1 MSYIDAYKDQQNVIH
16 VIERENGKRVFRDY
30 KSNFVF
36 YYEDKNGLYTS
47 LWNTKC
53 SKYSTTNSKEF
64 RAQIAVQNAN
74 GNKIY
79 EKDVNP
85 LFRCLEEN
93 YSKNSTPQLNIA
105 FFDIETDFDPDR
117 GFADVWNP
125 FARITAVT
133 VYQKWTKKLIT
144 LVLKPDLPETHE
156 YFLSYSDAEAITNK
170 FENCYLCDSEEL
182 LFEIFFEII
191 KDADVLSGWNS
202 LGYDIPYMINRA
214 ERILGKAATK
224 KFNAFS
230 GTYPKIKKYIKFKKE
245 HRSYDLMGRIHLDY
259 LDLYQKHSASEMSSY
274 RLDYIGFVEVGE
286 NKVQYDGTLDTLY
299 KKDFEKFI
307 AYNRQDV
314 ALLDKIDNKKKYIEL
329 ANQIAHTNCV
339 LLQTTMG
346 SVALIDQA
354 IINET
359 HRIGKVAPSKKSF
372 YDKMDFEDD
381 DDMID
386 NLDEEFDINKGPAV
400 GAHVADPK
408 IGLHSEIGCCDI
420 NSLYPS
426 TIRALNMGPETLIG
440 QIRNEKT
447 NDFIKSRIEKGLSV
461 PEAWH
466 NVFCLLEFD
475 MIHNKTN
482 DILTIDFIDGSTIQL
497 TALEIYNMIYEQNSN
512 FVLSANCTLF
522 DKTRKGVIPG
532 LLERWYS
539 ERKDMQGKE
548 KIFTD
553 LLNDGIEC
561 PSDII
566 SLLNG

>member
-47 LWNTKC
+47 LWNTSC

-64 RAQIAVQNAN
+64 RAQIAIQNAN

-133 VYQKWTKKLIT
+133 VYQKWTGKLIT
-144 LVLKPDLPETHE
+144 LVLKPDLPEDHE
-156 YFLSYSDAEAITNK
+156 FFLTYSEAEKITNK

-182 LFEIFFEII
+182 LFEIFFELIQ
-191 KDADVLSGWNS
+191 DADVLSGWNS
-202 LGYDIPYMINRA
+202 LGYDIPYMVNRA

-224 KFNAFS
+224 KFNAFP

-274 RLDYIGFVEVGE
+274 RLDYIGYVEVGE

-372 YDKMDFEDD
+372 YDKLDFDDEDGV
-381 DDMID
+381 D
-386 NLDEEFDINKGPAV
+386 NLDVEFDINKGPAV

-408 IGLHSEIGCCDI
+408 VGLHSEIGCCDI

-426 TIRALNMGPETLIG
+426 TIRSLNMGPETLIG

-447 NDFIKSRIEKGLSV
+447 NDFIKSRIDKGLSV

-475 MIHNKTN
+475 MIHNKTD
-482 DILTIDFIDGSTIQL
+482 DILTIDFIDGSMIQL
-497 TALEIYNMIYEQNSN
+497 TAKEIYNMIYEQNSN

-539 ERKDMQGKE
+539 ERKDMQSKE

-561 PSDII
+561 PTDILD
-566 SLLNG
+566 LLNG